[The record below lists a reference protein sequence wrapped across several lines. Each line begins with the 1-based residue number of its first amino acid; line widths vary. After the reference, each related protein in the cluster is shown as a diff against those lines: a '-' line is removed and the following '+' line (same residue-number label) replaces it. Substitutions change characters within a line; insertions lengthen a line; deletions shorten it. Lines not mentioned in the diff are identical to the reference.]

1 LEAQTMPLQMDRLDS
16 DVFLFRGRQYD
27 SGSLVVTSGRDAL
40 LVDGLGSL
48 DDADRLRT
56 TLVHDWGK
64 RVVFL
69 VSTHYFSDHI
79 AAWNLFPEAS
89 VIAHQNAL
97 QTFWTEDF
105 RTLEETSH
113 FRPPTLLLSG
123 RLELSWGRHRIE
135 IFENL
140 GHTAGT
146 LNVDLPEADLLHV
159 ADNAVGRLAYI
170 HYSAPEA
177 IDRALARAQARGRRR
192 IVRSHGPVVG
202 PDVLQSARHYLRN
215 LGRRVA
221 EARRARTPIASIRAD
236 DCLPPG
242 EPASEF
248 EAFFHS
254 RNLASIEVRGLFAE
268 AA

>member
-1 LEAQTMPLQMDRLDS
+1 MPLKMDRLES

-48 DDADRLRT
+48 DDAEGLRT

-105 RTLEETSH
+105 RTVEETSH
-113 FRPPTLLLSG
+113 FRPPTVLLSG

-135 IFENL
+135 IFENP

-159 ADNAVGRLAYI
+159 ADTAVGRLAYI

-177 IDRALARAQARGRRR
+177 IDRALARAQDRGRRR

-221 EARRARTPIASIRAD
+221 EARRARAPIAAIRAD

-248 EAFFHS
+248 EAFFHA
-254 RNLASIEVRGLFAE
+254 RNLSSIEVRGLFAE